1 MVSGVRVS
9 LPPEG
14 LPCSF
19 AGSKEEGK
27 EHLGSEGL
35 GQGLLHLEGY
45 LLLCIQLWSRR
56 VSLCLKQDSPRQ
68 QRPQHHSPLQRRT
81 AVGVLRMHFSGHLGR
96 LH

>member
-1 MVSGVRVS
+1 MVGGVRVS
-9 LPPEG
+9 LPPKG

-27 EHLGSEGL
+27 GYLGSEGL
-35 GQGLLHLEGY
+35 GQGSLHLQEY
-45 LLLCIQLWSRR
+45 LLLCIQLWSRPR
-56 VSLCLKQDSPRQ
+56 FKEDSPGQ

-81 AVGVLRMHFSGHLGR
+81 AVGVFKMHFSDYLGS